1 MLRQM
6 CKGKLHRV
14 RVTQADLNYV
24 GSITLDPVLMRAA
37 RIRPYEMVQITNVEN
52 GVLWSTYAIPGDPGS
67 GTVCLNGPPARHF
80 QPGDRVIVLSLAWVD
95 EAEWPTFTAS
105 VVLVDDDNRITSIM
119 TSQPALDWE
128 DDLGE

>member
-14 RVTQADLNYV
+14 RVTQADLHYV

-37 RIRPYEMVQITNVEN
+37 HIRPYEMVQITNLEN
-52 GVLWSTYAIPGDPGS
+52 GVLWATYAIPGQEGS

-95 EAEWPTFTAS
+95 EAEWETFKAS
-105 VVLVDDDNRITSIM
+105 VVLVDDDNRITSIV
-119 TSQPALDWE
+119 TAQPAEDWQ
-128 DDLGE
+128 DHLGG

>member
-37 RIRPYEMVQITNVEN
+37 NIRPYEMVQITNVEN
-52 GVLWSTYAIPGDPGS
+52 GVLWSTYAIPGVEGS
-67 GTVCLNGPPARHF
+67 GVVCLNGPPARHF

-95 EAEWPTFTAS
+95 DGEWETFTAS
-105 VVLVDDDNRITSIM
+105 VVLVDDDNRITSIL
-119 TSQPALDWE
+119 TAKPADDWHS
-128 DDLGE
+128 DLGA